1 MKTNK
6 KEREKKVYICAK
18 CGKPIE
24 PLSFSM
30 EEYTYKRKDKGSRL
44 IYYCSYKC
52 MRTALL
58 ADEEKKKAKKLTRK
72 KTTAIV

>member
-1 MKTNK
+1 MKK
-6 KEREKKVYICAK
+6 KEDRVKKEYICK
-18 CGKPIE
+18 ICGKIIE
-24 PLSFSM
+24 PMKFSM
-30 EEYTYKRKDKGSRL
+30 EEYAYKRSSVHSKT

>member
-1 MKTNK
+1 MKK
-6 KEREKKVYICAK
+6 KEDRVKKEYICK
-18 CGKPIE
+18 TCGKIIE
-24 PLSFSM
+24 PMKFSM
-30 EEYTYKRKDKGSRL
+30 EEYAYKRSSVHGKT

>member
-1 MKTNK
+1 MKK
-6 KEREKKVYICAK
+6 KEDKVKKEYICK
-18 CGKPIE
+18 TCGKIIE
-24 PLSFSM
+24 LMKFSM
-30 EEYTYKRKDKGSRL
+30 KEYAYKRSPVHRKT
-44 IYYCSYKC
+44 IYYCSYHC

>member
-1 MKTNK
+1 MKK
-6 KEREKKVYICAK
+6 KEDKVKKEYICK
-18 CGKPIE
+18 TCGKIIE
-24 PLSFSM
+24 PMKFSM
-30 EEYTYKRKDKGSRL
+30 EEYAYKRSPVHRKT